1 MEKNQVFPEWC
12 PLQFLPFAPEEQ
24 REGRSMAEFERA
36 GLRSSEPASNGRLS
50 SSIIELAST
59 LTRYNQELAER
70 TAEKERM
77 GKILAEFRKHTA
89 WQGQR
94 KQLMRR
100 NQERLFNE
108 SSWLESKTTEV
119 RWQPGRRNLTTA
131 EPHLPPSPCSPS
143 QVRQDLVLVSNELRQ
158 LPRPRHAPLSLA
170 RVVRQCKATATK
182 AELGK
187 LDIEVKL
194 EQDSCSA
201 VQQICTQGNKALAA
215 HAHERDR
222 YRAEADA
229 YSQQALKLKDRIEE
243 LAYQVNGLAAG
254 TL

>member
-1 MEKNQVFPEWC
+1 
-12 PLQFLPFAPEEQ
+12 
-24 REGRSMAEFERA
+24 MAEPV
-36 GLRSSEPASNGRLS
+36 GQRLS
-50 SSIIELAST
+50 SSIVELAST

-77 GKILAEFRKHTA
+77 GKILAEFRKHIA

-108 SSWLESKTTEV
+108 SSWLEGK
-119 RWQPGRRNLTTA
+119 TA
-131 EPHLPPSPCSPS
+131 EVLFSQAVATSPPPRHSRTLTLPRSPCCA

-158 LPRPRHAPLSLA
+158 VKAELGKVRHSHSRLPRPHALLRHARLSLA

-182 AELGK
+182 AELGT
-187 LDIEVKL
+187 LDNEVKL

-201 VQQICTQGNKALAA
+201 VQQICAQANKALAA

-229 YSQQALKLKDRIEE
+229 YAQQALKLKDRIEE

>member
-1 MEKNQVFPEWC
+1 
-12 PLQFLPFAPEEQ
+12 
-24 REGRSMAEFERA
+24 MAEFERA

-119 RWQPGRRNLTTA
+119 R
-131 EPHLPPSPCSPS
+131 
-143 QVRQDLVLVSNELRQ
+143 QDLVLVSNELRQ
-158 LPRPRHAPLSLA
+158 VKAELGK
-170 RVVRQCKATATK
+170 CKATATK

>member
-1 MEKNQVFPEWC
+1 MADLVAAGKGCALGLKSVLTPSTSGAILEMGSDGSLNVLTSAVEMGQGE
-12 PLQFLPFAPEEQ
+12 EEQ
-24 REGRSMAEFERA
+24 AEGELTMTVPA
-36 GLRSSEPASNGRLS
+36 GARPGEYYVSVYLNDQANNRLILNHEDPEPYRVLTLINDHADLQSPTVNRLTVTPDAVETS
-50 SSIIELAST
+50 DLGST
-59 LTRYNQELAER
+59 L
-70 TAEKERM
+70 
-77 GKILAEFRKHTA
+77 
-89 WQGQR
+89 
-94 KQLMRR
+94 
-100 NQERLFNE
+100 
-108 SSWLESKTTEV
+108 
-119 RWQPGRRNLTTA
+119 
-131 EPHLPPSPCSPS
+131 
-143 QVRQDLVLVSNELRQ
+143 
-158 LPRPRHAPLSLA
+158 

>member
-1 MEKNQVFPEWC
+1 
-12 PLQFLPFAPEEQ
+12 
-24 REGRSMAEFERA
+24 MAEFERA

-158 LPRPRHAPLSLA
+158 
-170 RVVRQCKATATK
+170 VK

-187 LDIEVKL
+187 ACRSQL
-194 EQDSCSA
+194 
-201 VQQICTQGNKALAA
+201 LAA
-215 HAHERDR
+215 
-222 YRAEADA
+222 
-229 YSQQALKLKDRIEE
+229 SPSC
-243 LAYQVNGLAAG
+243 LAQG
-254 TL
+254 TLP